1 MTDWQFPQKPVD
13 LAEKQLLEAI
23 LDGSFPVGSSLPA
36 ERELAQQLGITRPT
50 LRETLQRLSRDGW
63 ITIHQGKPTLV
74 NDYWREG
81 NLIMLNALAGHPS
94 QQNSDFIQDLLEVR
108 CLLAPVYTELAV
120 KNAADDLAAYL
131 TPLTQLPDT
140 AEAYAAA
147 DPDLHHQLTVL
158 SGNPVYTLIYNGFRE
173 LAYKSSLIYFQQKE
187 ARDYSSDF
195 YQGLLLDARKK
206 DFASARAQT
215 ERVMRASIDFWNQSS
230 HLPG

>member
-94 QQNSDFIQDLLEVR
+94 QQDPDFIQDLLEVR
-108 CLLAPVYTELAV
+108 CLAGAGLHRTGC

-173 LAYKSSLIYFQQKE
+173 LAYKSSLIFFSKKK
-187 ARDYSSDF
+187 R
-195 YQGLLLDARKK
+195 GLFLRLL
-206 DFASARAQT
+206 SRA
-215 ERVMRASIDFWNQSS
+215 AA
-230 HLPG
+230 